1 MAVDQS
7 INFSASATEIPF
19 LLLPETDS
27 LFLNRALRLRNL
39 APGHAMESYLHF
51 MAEVASA
58 QHHAMTSFPH
68 LNLPAAAPGQPPL
81 AIASIERDPAWQQ
94 VLQRISE
101 EVSGQAPED
110 FSTHLRHRL
119 STASA
124 SDLERWAQAYLDG
137 DFTGSDIGIMPLV
150 AASLQVYWAA
160 LTRQLQGVPVEARQA
175 GHAPRLCPVCSSL
188 PAGSITHTGA
198 ASQGLRY
205 LVCSLCSSQWNM
217 ERIRCV
223 SCGDS
228 RQVSYYGIEGTAGSI
243 QAEACDACHVY
254 TKIMHMEKDPALEIL
269 ADDLATLSLDILV
282 GEAGYQ
288 RYGSNPLLLTEPE
301 LAAAE

>member
-1 MAVDQS
+1 MAIDQN
-7 INFSASATEIPF
+7 INFSASATDIPF

-39 APGHAMESYLHF
+39 APGHAMEAYLRF
-51 MAEVASA
+51 MAGVANA
-58 QHHAMTSFPH
+58 QHHAMASISQTGRPT
-68 LNLPAAAPGQPPL
+68 AVPGQPPL
-81 AIASIERDPAWQQ
+81 AIGSVERDPAWQQ
-94 VLQRISE
+94 VLRQIAD
-101 EVSGQAPED
+101 EVSGMAPEG
-110 FSTHLRHRL
+110 FSTRLQHLL
-119 STASA
+119 STASS
-124 SDLERWAQAYLDG
+124 SDLESWAQAYLDG

-160 LTRQLQGVPVEARQA
+160 LTRQLQDVPVEARHA
-175 GHAPRLCPVCSSL
+175 GHPSRLCPVCSSP
-188 PAGSITHTGA
+188 PAGSITHAGA

-288 RYGSNPLLLTEPE
+288 RYGLNPLLLTEPE